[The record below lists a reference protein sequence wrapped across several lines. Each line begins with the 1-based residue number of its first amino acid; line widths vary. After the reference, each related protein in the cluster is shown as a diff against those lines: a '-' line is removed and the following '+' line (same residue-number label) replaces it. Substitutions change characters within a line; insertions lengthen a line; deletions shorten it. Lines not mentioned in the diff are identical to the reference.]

1 MVIGNIPTREVCQS
15 TGQGTTIREQILWC
29 AAPRRARG
37 GASTVANTIWT
48 VLTILFVLW
57 LIGLIA
63 HIGGS
68 LINLLL
74 VIVVIGV
81 VYNLFTTRRPV

>member
-1 MVIGNIPTREVCQS
+1 M
-15 TGQGTTIREQILWC
+15 
-29 AAPRRARG
+29 
-37 GASTVANTIWT
+37 ANLIWT
-48 VLTILFVLW
+48 VLTILFVFW

-81 VYNLFTTRRPV
+81 IYNLVTGRRAI